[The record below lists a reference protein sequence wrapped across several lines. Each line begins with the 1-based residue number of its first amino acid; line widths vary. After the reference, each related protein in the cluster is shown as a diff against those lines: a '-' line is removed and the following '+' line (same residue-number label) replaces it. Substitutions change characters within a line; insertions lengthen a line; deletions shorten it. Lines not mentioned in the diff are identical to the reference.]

1 MDNVYLYAD
10 NDRVTDI
17 FTTYRV
23 SFQEAIEHEKTQHI
37 SRVIGSEILKASRY
51 GVRVIFIW
59 TGNILND

>member
-37 SRVIGSEILKASRY
+37 SRVIGSEILKANVSSL
-51 GVRVIFIW
+51 GIK
-59 TGNILND
+59 THQP